1 MPNDYPIPQQEHDRG
16 GRNDP
21 VLARDET
28 RTRYDRSTMRET
40 LWMAL
45 LLGVAFADVIL
56 VLYVLPLLGR

>member
-1 MPNDYPIPQQEHDRG
+1 
-16 GRNDP
+16 
-21 VLARDET
+21 
-28 RTRYDRSTMRET
+28 MRET